1 MSEGQQGPQSSPA
14 GTPPPPVPVD
24 DEPVPGEGP
33 ILPGLPGH
41 DPNDLSSEELH
52 EIEREAAWLI
62 RNWYRYPPLDKEAR
76 HRGVS
81 LLEALEYHF
90 VSEIIQAVIKTR
102 YPNWTPKQRRASLGA
117 HNAAESGSVE
127 A

>member
-1 MSEGQQGPQSSPA
+1 MSEAQPGSSPPA
-14 GTPPPPVPVD
+14 ATPDATELANV
-24 DEPVPGEGP
+24 EPVPGEGP

-41 DPNDLSSEELH
+41 DPNDPSPEELH

-90 VSEIIQAVIKTR
+90 VSELIQAVIKTR
-102 YPNWTPKQRRASLGA
+102 YPDWTPKQRRASPG
-117 HNAAESGSVE
+117 ESSAPETGLSD